1 MSEWFVEDEWNDLLE
16 KAGIH
21 SFTDAL
27 TFSQGKLLSN
37 KSHSRTWLYQ
47 SNNIRFFVKQDTSTR
62 IRATLRSLIRFKR
75 PVAAT
80 QKERIKMAHLE
91 SLGFNMAQ
99 VIAYGSENR
108 FGLPHTGVIIT
119 LPVPGRS
126 IAELWK
132 DPSISEVRRLEVKAI
147 GLKTLQ
153 ALQNHGCDWKADC
166 KPEHIFVTEENEVS
180 LIDVERMRFLRKSLS
195 KSLCEKQRERFLKLL
210 K

>member
-1 MSEWFVEDEWNDLLE
+1 MSEWFVEDEWSILLE

-21 SFTDAL
+21 NFREAL
-27 TFSQGKLLSN
+27 SFSQGKLLSN

-80 QKERIKMAHLE
+80 QKERAKMAYLE
-91 SLGFNMAQ
+91 TLGFNMAQ

-119 LPVPGRS
+119 LPVPGHS

-132 DPSISEVRRLEVKAI
+132 DPTVSSERRKEVINI

-153 ALQNHGCDWKADC
+153 TLQKHGCDWKTDC
-166 KPEHIFVTEENEVS
+166 KPEHIFVTEDNEVS
-180 LIDVERMRFLRKSLS
+180 LIDVERMRFLRSPLS
-195 KSLCEKQRERFLKLL
+195 EAQCEKQRERFLKLL
-210 K
+210 E

>member
-1 MSEWFVEDEWNDLLE
+1 MSEWFVEDEWSILLE

-21 SFTDAL
+21 NFREAL
-27 TFSQGKLLSN
+27 SFSQGKLLSN

-80 QKERIKMAHLE
+80 QKERAKMAHLE

-132 DPSISEVRRLEVKAI
+132 DPAVSSQRRQEVKAI

-153 ALQNHGCDWKADC
+153 TLQHHGCDWKKDC

-180 LIDVERMRFLRKSLS
+180 LIDVERMHFLCNPLS
-195 KSLCEKQRERFLKLL
+195 ETKCKKQRERFLTLL

>member
-1 MSEWFVEDEWNDLLE
+1 MSEWFVEEEWNDLLE
-16 KAGIH
+16 RAGIH
-21 SFTDAL
+21 NFTDAL

-99 VIAYGSENR
+99 IIAYGSENR

-119 LPVPGRS
+119 LPVLGRS
-126 IAELWK
+126 IADIWK
-132 DPSISEVRRLEVKAI
+132 DKTISEARRLEVKAI

-153 ALQNHGCDWKADC
+153 SLQNHGCDWKADC
-166 KPEHIFVTEENEVS
+166 KPEHIFVTDDNEVS
-180 LIDVERMRFLRKSLS
+180 LIDVERMRFLHNPLS
-195 KSLCEKQRERFLKLL
+195 EAQCEKQCERFLKLL
-210 K
+210 D

>member
-1 MSEWFVEDEWNDLLE
+1 MSEWFVEEEWNDLLE
-16 KAGIH
+16 RAGIH
-21 SFTDAL
+21 NFTDAL

-37 KSHSRTWLYQ
+37 KSHSRTWLCQ

-195 KSLCEKQRERFLKLL
+195 ESLCEKQRERFLKLL